1 MVASFEF
8 RDRSIPVEIHGEQYA
23 IKCDMGTVNAVQT
36 LSAQF
41 PELGSEDQKA
51 QMEKMA
57 ELVDAVLGS
66 GATKAIFSSRPLNLP
81 DLTDL
86 IDFLA
91 KEISAENRRNE
102 RAARRAAAKRK
113 E

>member
-1 MVASFEF
+1 MASFEF
-8 RDRSIPVEIHGEQYA
+8 RDRSIPVEIRGERHT
-23 IKCDMGTVNAVQT
+23 IKCDAESVKAVQT

-41 PELGSEDQKA
+41 SGLDSEDQKA
-51 QMEKMA
+51 QLEKLV
-57 ELVDAVLGS
+57 ELVDAVLGP
-66 GATKAIFSSRPLNLP
+66 GAVKTIFSDRPLNLL

-86 IDFLA
+86 VDFLA